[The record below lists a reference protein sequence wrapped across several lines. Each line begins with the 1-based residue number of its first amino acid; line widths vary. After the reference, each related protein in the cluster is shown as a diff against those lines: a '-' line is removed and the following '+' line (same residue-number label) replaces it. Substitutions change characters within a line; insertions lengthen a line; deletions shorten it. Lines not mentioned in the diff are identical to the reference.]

1 MMWCD
6 NCKRAVNGITAN
18 YQDEIGYMFTIQECE
33 FCGREVY
40 REANECAV
48 CGEHISPSKSLCDC
62 CSDEIS
68 SFVETL
74 AEAKKTTKEA
84 VLKGM
89 EEYLDEREG

>member
-33 FCGREVY
+33 FCGQEVY
-40 REANECAV
+40 REANECTI
-48 CGEHISPSKSLCDC
+48 CSECISPSNSLCDC

-68 SFVETL
+68 SFAETL
-74 AEAKKTTKEA
+74 AEVKKSTREA
-84 VLKGM
+84 VLRGM
-89 EEYLDEREG
+89 EEYLNERDG